1 MTREDERLEQAKN
14 YNSKGFENAHTAFL
28 RGAEWADS
36 TMIDNACEWLERA
49 LPLRPDDRDEF
60 IEQFKQAMEGD
71 EV

>member
-14 YNSKGFENAHTAFL
+14 YNSKGNNNVHVAFQ
-28 RGAEWADS
+28 RAAEWADS
-36 TMIDNACEWLERA
+36 TMIEKACDYLERA

-60 IEQFKQAMEGD
+60 IEQFKEAMKGD